1 MNQKNIFTVVAAI
14 LILQGI
20 AFFFMGNTMAGESFP
35 NLDDAGKGAVAVIME
50 VLGLLSVTIGLITYA
65 VRGNN
70 DVLWAYLLGFV
81 LLTANTLKHR
91 FIDDLNVPIPAM
103 VIQVGILLACV
114 YLWTKNRSSS
124 AS

>member
-20 AFFFMGNTMAGESFP
+20 AFFFMGNTMAAESFP